1 MVNPFL
7 TNDALKMFL
16 GELEI
21 EKEKRE
27 FLISKIPQMDE
38 EERIKLFN
46 VLKAVYL
53 LEIEK
58 QRAINRVRKYR
69 EKQS

>member
-58 QRAINRVRKYR
+58 QRAIDRVRKYR

>member
-69 EKQS
+69 EIQS